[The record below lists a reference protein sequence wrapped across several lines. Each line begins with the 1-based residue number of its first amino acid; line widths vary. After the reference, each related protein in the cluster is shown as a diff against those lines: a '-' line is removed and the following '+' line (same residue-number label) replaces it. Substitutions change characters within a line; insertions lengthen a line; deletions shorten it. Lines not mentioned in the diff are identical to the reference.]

1 MKLHWTALALT
12 AVVGCT
18 EAPAPTMADV
28 PVSNTDISTMTD
40 VVQPA
45 DVGNPVDAGSQVD
58 VPVMADVPA
67 ADSIVINEIRAVGDD
82 WIELKNVGASPVDL
96 GGLVL
101 ADTDTTVDGG
111 APRPSDGVRF
121 PAGTSLAP
129 GQYLLVVAALADAGA
144 GPQMTCLGDAGPM
157 TCFHAG
163 FGISASRGER
173 IYLLRSGGEV
183 VTTAAYPANA
193 VPDGRTWGRLPD
205 GTGGFAACTPT
216 PGSANTAP

>member
-1 MKLHWTALALT
+1 MKLHWTTLSIIAIAGCSESPVPT
-12 AVVGCT
+12 A
-18 EAPAPTMADV
+18 ADV
-28 PVSNTDISTMTD
+28 PVIQSDIPTTTD
-40 VVQPA
+40 V
-45 DVGNPVDAGSQVD
+45 GIPVDAGDPADIPVVVD
-58 VPVMADVPA
+58 APSTP
-67 ADSIVINEIRAVGDD
+67 SIVINEIRAVGDD
-82 WIELKNVGASPVDL
+82 WIELKNVGTAPVDL

-129 GQYLLVVAALADAGA
+129 GQYLLVVADLADAGV
-144 GPQMTCLGDAGPM
+144 GPQMTCLGDAGPT

-173 IYLLRSGGEV
+173 IYLLQSGGAV
-183 VTTAAYPANA
+183 VATADYPANA

-205 GTGGFAACTPT
+205 GTGGFAACAPT

>member
-1 MKLHWTALALT
+1 MKLHWTTIALIAT
-12 AVVGCT
+12 AGCS
-18 EAPAPTMADV
+18 ESPGPATSDV
-28 PVSNTDISTMTD
+28 PVIQTDISPTT
-40 VVQPA
+40 
-45 DVGNPVDAGSQVD
+45 DVGNPVDGGAPSD
-58 VPVMADVPA
+58 VPSAVDAPA
-67 ADSIVINEIRAVGDD
+67 AATLVINEIRAVGDD
-82 WIELKNVGASPVDL
+82 WIELKNVGSAPVDL

-121 PAGTSLAP
+121 PAGTSLTP
-129 GQYLLVVAALADAGA
+129 GQYLLVVADLADAGA

-173 IYLLRSGGEV
+173 IYLLQSGGAV
-183 VTTAAYPANA
+183 VATADYPANA

-205 GTGGFAACTPT
+205 GTGGFAACAPT

>member
-1 MKLHWTALALT
+1 MNIRWTTLALIAIT
-12 AVVGCT
+12 GCS
-18 EAPAPTMADV
+18 ESPAPAPTDV
-28 PVSNTDISTMTD
+28 PVVDADIST
-40 VVQPA
+40 VS
-45 DVGNPVDAGSQVD
+45 DVGNPVDAGNPSD
-58 VPVMADVPA
+58 VPPALDVPTSA
-67 ADSIVINEIRAVGDD
+67 SVVFNEVRAVGDD
-82 WIELKNVGASPVDL
+82 WIELKNVGTAAVDL

-129 GQYLLVVAALADAGA
+129 GQYLLVVADLADAGSGA
-144 GPQMTCLGDAGPM
+144 QMTCLGASGPM

-173 IYLLRSGGEV
+173 LYLLESGGAV
-183 VTTAAYPANA
+183 VASADYPANA
-193 VPDGRTWGRLPD
+193 VVDGRTWGRLPD
-205 GTGGFAACTPT
+205 GTGAFAACAPT

>member
-1 MKLHWTALALT
+1 
-12 AVVGCT
+12 
-18 EAPAPTMADV
+18 
-28 PVSNTDISTMTD
+28 MT
-40 VVQPA
+40 
-45 DVGNPVDAGSQVD
+45 DVGNPVDGGG
-58 VPVMADVPA
+58 PVDVPA
-67 ADSIVINEIRAVGDD
+67 AVDAPAVATLVINEIRAVGDD
-82 WIELKNVGASPVDL
+82 WIELKNVSAAPVDL

-129 GQYLLVVAALADAGA
+129 GQFLLVVADLADAGA

-173 IYLLRSGGEV
+173 IYLLQPGGAV
-183 VTTAAYPANA
+183 VATADYPANA

-205 GTGGFAACTPT
+205 GVGGFAACAPT

>member
-1 MKLHWTALALT
+1 MKLHWTTLSLI
-12 AVVGCT
+12 AVAGCS
-18 EAPAPTMADV
+18 ESPVSTMADV
-28 PVSNTDISTMTD
+28 PVIQTDISTM
-40 VVQPA
+40 A
-45 DVGNPVDAGSQVD
+45 DVGNPVDAGNPADIPVAVD
-58 VPVMADVPA
+58 APSTS
-67 ADSIVINEIRAVGDD
+67 SIVINEIRAVGDD
-82 WIELKNVGASPVDL
+82 WIELKNVGTAPIDL

-129 GQYLLVVAALADAGA
+129 GQYLLVVADLADAGV

-173 IYLLRSGGEV
+173 IYLLQAGGAV
-183 VTTAAYPANA
+183 VATADYPANA

-205 GTGGFAACTPT
+205 GTGGFAASAPT

>member
-1 MKLHWTALALT
+1 MKLHWTTLSIIAIA
-12 AVVGCT
+12 GCS
-18 EAPAPTMADV
+18 ESPVPNAADV
-28 PVSNTDISTMTD
+28 PVIQSDVSMTT
-40 VVQPA
+40 
-45 DVGNPVDAGSQVD
+45 DVGNPVDAGNPADIPLAVD
-58 VPVMADVPA
+58 APSTS
-67 ADSIVINEIRAVGDD
+67 SIVINEIRAVGDD
-82 WIELKNVGASPVDL
+82 WIELKNVGAAPIDL

-121 PAGTSLAP
+121 PTGTSLAP
-129 GQYLLVVAALADAGA
+129 GQYLLVVADLADAGV

-173 IYLLRSGGEV
+173 IYLLQPGGAV
-183 VTTAAYPANA
+183 VATADYPANA

-205 GTGGFAACTPT
+205 GTGAFAACAPT